1 VVAVAAPRVLRIVKR
16 DILAANKPSGKK
28 SKILLNRGDFMA
40 GNTGGTNPIAVID
53 ANPMSLRQW
62 IVVILMVLLNALD
75 GFDVLSSAFAAPG
88 ITSEW
93 GIPRSELGF
102 VLAAELVGMGFGSLL
117 LGGFADKAGR
127 KPAML
132 ICLVIM
138 ALGMYLAHSATGTEV
153 VEVWKWSLPAGIWL
167 LIAFRFFTGLGIG
180 GMLAATNAVVAET
193 TSKASRSQA
202 MALYVIGYPLGG
214 VIGGFAASE
223 WLMVDYDW
231 RAVFLFGAV
240 VTAAM
245 IPLVALLVPETP
257 AFHAAKR
264 APDALDKVNRSL
276 RVLAQPAIAAL
287 PEVRATGPKPRITD
301 ILSKPELR
309 KVTLLLAF
317 GYMLHTLT
325 FYYLLKFGVQIVADS
340 GFTGKGEAQTT
351 LTWANVG
358 GVFGGLLFGFLL
370 KKWDIK
376 GPTTAA
382 LLLGCAAVVYFGMG
396 HDTLAGWRFSAF
408 LVMFFLNAAIVGY
421 YAAFARGF
429 PAYARGS
436 GTGFALGVGRAGAAG
451 SPILAGF
458 LFTSLGN
465 SELLTVSAIMTAG
478 SLLAIVLLWL
488 VPLRDADREMEKG

>member
-1 VVAVAAPRVLRIVKR
+1 
-16 DILAANKPSGKK
+16 
-28 SKILLNRGDFMA
+28 MA
-40 GNTGGTNPIAVID
+40 GSTGGTNPISVIND
-53 ANPMSLRQW
+53 NPMSMRQW
-62 IVVILMVLLNALD
+62 TVVVIMVLLNALD

-88 ITSEW
+88 ISGEW
-93 GIPRSELGF
+93 GIPRSELGI
-102 VLAAELVGMGFGSLL
+102 VLGAELIGMGFGSLL

-132 ICLVIM
+132 ICLFIM
-138 ALGMYLAHSATGTEV
+138 AIGMYLAHSAASVLSLTIYRFGTG
-153 VEVWKWSLPAGIWL
+153 I
-167 LIAFRFFTGLGIG
+167 GIG
-180 GMLAATNAVVAET
+180 GMLAATNAVVAES
-193 TSKASRSQA
+193 TSKSSRSLA

-214 VIGGFAASE
+214 IFGGLAASE

-240 VTAAM
+240 ATAAM
-245 IPLVALLVPETP
+245 IPVVLLLVPETP

-264 APDALDKVNRSL
+264 APDALQKINRSL
-276 RVLAQPAIAAL
+276 RALAQPVIDAL
-287 PEVRATGPKPRITD
+287 PQISATAPKPRITD

-309 KVTLLLAF
+309 KVTWLLAF

-325 FYYLLKFGVQIVADS
+325 FYYLLKFGVQIVADD
-340 GFTGKGEAQTT
+340 GFTGRGEAQTV

-358 GVFGGLLFGFLL
+358 GAIGGLLFGFLL

-376 GPTTAA
+376 GPTIGAM
-382 LLLGCAAVVYFGMG
+382 LLGCGAVAYFGMG

-436 GTGFALGVGRAGAAG
+436 GTGFALGVGRGGAAG

-458 LFTSLGN
+458 LFTWLGN
-465 SELLTVSAIMTAG
+465 NELLTVSVIMTVG
-478 SLLAIVLLWL
+478 SILACVLLWL
-488 VPLRDADREMEKG
+488 TPLRDGDKVMEKT